1 MDNKDYAEMHQKSA
15 EYAVKEVM
23 KGQNLEAT
31 KWVDCIGR
39 AMAHSRHDGYDL
51 QTAYE
56 EGWAAAM
63 KYMET
68 KNK

>member
-23 KGQNLEAT
+23 KDPGLENT
-31 KWVDCIGR
+31 VRINGIGR
-39 AMAHSRHDGYDL
+39 AMVCSRHDGYDL